1 MCAEGLTTG
10 QPKRD
15 VLPYM
20 AITSYYAAFEEPTV
34 EEGFSEIRKVNWM
47 FEGTEEERARWGMWL
62 QIDGK

>member
-1 MCAEGLTTG
+1 
-10 QPKRD
+10 
-15 VLPYM
+15 M